1 MMTKIRTFGL
11 AAAASFALAFAT
23 TACGD
28 SVQAPSPQPELQQ
41 PPAPAP
47 IATFSVSG
55 TISEATE
62 SGSAPLEGARV
73 MNWTTE
79 EVAVTDA
86 DGNYT
91 LHGISSGFAQFSV
104 SKDGYE
110 AQDLEMMIEGDARLD
125 ATLVRSA
132 E

>member
-1 MMTKIRTFGL
+1 MKTRNRTFGL
-11 AAAASFALAFAT
+11 AAASLALALAT
-23 TACGD
+23 IACGE
-28 SVQAPSPQPELQQ
+28 SVNAPTPQPEAQ

-62 SGSAPLEGARV
+62 SGNAPLEGATV
-73 MNWTTE
+73 MNWATE

-91 LHGISSGFAQFSV
+91 LHGVSAGVAQFIV

-110 AQDLEMMIEGDARLD
+110 GQHVEMMIEADTRLD
-125 ATLVRSA
+125 ATLSREA

>member
-1 MMTKIRTFGL
+1 MKSMIRTFGL
-11 AAAASFALAFAT
+11 AAVASLALALAT

-28 SVQAPSPQPELQQ
+28 SVQAPTPQPEIQQ

-47 IATFSVSG
+47 LETFSVSG

-62 SGSAPLEGARV
+62 SGTTPLEGASIV
-73 MNWTTE
+73 NWSTE

-91 LHGISSGFAQFSV
+91 LHGVRSGPAQFMV
-104 SKDGYE
+104 FKEGYE
-110 AQDLEMMIEGDARLD
+110 EHYMELMIEGDARLD
-125 ATLVRSA
+125 ATLVRQP